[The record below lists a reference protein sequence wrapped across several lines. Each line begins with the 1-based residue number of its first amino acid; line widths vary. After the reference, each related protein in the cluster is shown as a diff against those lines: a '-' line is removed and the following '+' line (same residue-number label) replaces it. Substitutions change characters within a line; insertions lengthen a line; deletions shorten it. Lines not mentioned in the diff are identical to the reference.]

1 MFIIPIQNK
10 PDWSRPPVITLAL
23 ILINLLVFVFYQG
36 LDEGKRERAIE
47 TYRQLE
53 LSAIERPHYT
63 RYLQQEKPEA
73 YERWKA
79 ITESASEPLSIAP
92 LVVQDISF
100 DAYLRDIWR
109 EREAGET
116 ETWQR
121 KRREFEAE
129 RNTISVLQAG
139 LIPADP
145 EPLDFITSLF
155 LHGGWGHLLG
165 NMAFLFLFG
174 FILESALR
182 PSVYVAMYLAAGLA
196 ADGLFLVFNMN
207 SVAPVVGASGAI
219 SGLMGM
225 YLALYGFRRI
235 RFFYNVLFYFGEFT
249 APALWVFPA
258 WLAKEFYGYLFVESN
273 TAYWAHIG
281 GLLAG
286 SAMVLALPQS
296 RQRFAQKEQ
305 DAEREDTLNQK
316 LRDVQTLVA
325 NLDVE
330 QARRRTEL
338 LCKHYP
344 NDPRPWETLFDLHK
358 TQPSKK
364 AFHQAA
370 FSALRAF
377 CQNGDADPH
386 WPAMIKELLGEY
398 RSLSPNAPALTGD
411 LSLMLSRR
419 FWMMGERSYA
429 ETYLKRALERNAKP
443 QPLANMVHRVYQHYQ
458 KSTDIT
464 RTRQWQEALQRL
476 SEAPRPKPDSEPR

>member
-53 LSAIERPHYT
+53 LGAIERPHYS
-63 RYLQQEKPEA
+63 RYLQQENPEA

-79 ITESASEPLSIAP
+79 ITKSASEPLNIAP
-92 LVVQDISF
+92 IAVQDLQF
-100 DAYLRDIWR
+100 DTYVREVWR
-109 EREAGET
+109 TQEAGDT
-116 ETWQR
+116 DAWQR
-121 KRREFEAE
+121 KRRAFEAE
-129 RNTISVLQAG
+129 RNTLSVLQAG
-139 LIPADP
+139 LIPANP

-165 NMAFLFLFG
+165 NMVFLFLFG
-174 FILESALR
+174 FILETALR
-182 PSVYVAMYLAAGLA
+182 PSVYVGMYLASGLA
-196 ADGLFLVFNMN
+196 ADGLFLLFNMN

-249 APALWVFPA
+249 APALWIFPA
-258 WLAKEFYGYLFVESN
+258 WLAKELYGYFFVESN

-286 SAMVLALPQS
+286 VAMVLALPHS
-296 RQRFAQKEQ
+296 RKQFAQREEEVRQ
-305 DAEREDTLNQK
+305 EDALNEK
-316 LRDVQTLVA
+316 LREVQRLVA
-325 NLDVE
+325 GLDVE
-330 QARRRTEL
+330 QARRRADF
-338 LCKHYP
+338 LCKQYP
-344 NDPRPWETLFDLHK
+344 TDPRPWETQFDLHK
-358 TQPSKK
+358 TQPSRKP
-364 AFHQAA
+364 FHQAA

-377 CQNGDADPH
+377 CQHGHTDPH
-386 WPAMIKELLGEY
+386 WVAMIKELLGEY
-398 RSLSPNAPALTGD
+398 RSLSPKAPALTGD

-419 FWMMGERSYA
+419 FWERGERSYA
-429 ETYLKRALERNAKP
+429 EAYLRLAQERGAKR
-443 QPLANMVHRVYQHYQ
+443 QPLIAMVRRVYQHYQ
-458 KSTDIT
+458 KTRDLT
-464 RTRQWQEALQRL
+464 RTRQWQRALTAL
-476 SEAPRPKPDSEPR
+476 TEPPAPADSEPL